1 MPGPALEPQRCLCAD
16 CCSSHTC
23 AEAAGGTGA
32 LSLYCPLLASSPLQ
46 KHRDPQG
53 SVEPPLPIDEGTPWH
68 FRGQPRLWMRE
79 AQAQLEHPFPPCPR
93 APAAVAVP
101 PSLGRDA
108 QHPPD
113 LICQHSTLLPACQCW
128 VPLQPLSPSL
138 CHPMPR
144 IPLCRGAAARRVPRL
159 CFLSPGKGR
168 ELPSSLPRVPQT
180 SQETVTSSGC
190 TEPAPDSWH
199 RRDSWEPSPASSLL
213 SPAHVPPSP
222 EPLLCCSGHRAATL
236 AQLHRPQPCPALRVA
251 GSPASEDVGREERGQ
266 VSDTAGDRGEGQR
279 VPCCQARSLFTERGA
294 SSRVS
299 ETAMPE
305 GCPGS
310 WQCPSPGDAS
320 GLSCLE

>member
-1 MPGPALEPQRCLCAD
+1 MG
-16 CCSSHTC
+16 
-23 AEAAGGTGA
+23 
-32 LSLYCPLLASSPLQ
+32 
-46 KHRDPQG
+46 
-53 SVEPPLPIDEGTPWH
+53 
-68 FRGQPRLWMRE
+68 E
-79 AQAQLEHPFPPCPR
+79 AQAQLEHPFPPCPCV
-93 APAAVAVP
+93 PTAVAMP
-101 PSLGRDA
+101 PSLGRDT

-113 LICQHSTLLPACQCW
+113 LIGPMPAFHPAPSLPVLDTPAA
-128 VPLQPLSPSL
+128 PLSLS
-138 CHPMPR
+138 CHPG
-144 IPLCRGAAARRVPRL
+144 IPLCRGSAARRVSRL
-159 CFLSPGKGR
+159 SFLSSGKGR

-251 GSPASEDVGREERGQ
+251 GSLASEDVGREERGQ
-266 VSDTAGDRGEGQR
+266 VSDTAGDCGEGQR
-279 VPCCQARSLFTERGA
+279 VPCCQAWSLFTERDA

-299 ETAMPE
+299 GTAMPG
-305 GCPGS
+305 GCPKP

-320 GLSCLE
+320 RLSCLE